1 MSSGKKYL
9 IINAD
14 DFGLSEGVNRGIIHA
29 YQKGVVT
36 STTLLA
42 HMPASAHAIKLAK
55 ANPSLGVGVHL
66 NSTMGTD
73 AYCPTLSS
81 RPFPLSRNPSF
92 AVPLLWIATAT
103 NRGIRSTLRDLFRH
117 QLVWCLEQGIEVTH
131 LDTHK
136 HLHIWPWITQVVGD
150 VAKEF
155 NIPAVRFPYESPL
168 SPGALELPLRTF
180 LFLFL
185 LFARMSKEILR
196 KRGIVTPDHFF
207 GICNTGRWFKGRF
220 LACIE
225 GLPTG
230 VSEIMVH
237 PGYPEGLSRRHTRL
251 LDSRKK
257 ELEILTDRD
266 VLSYFR
272 ETEVIRISYR
282 FFGPRKNSD

>member
-29 YQKGVVT
+29 YRKGVLT

-42 HMPASAHAIKLAK
+42 HMSASEHAIKLAR

-73 AYCPTLSS
+73 AYCQMPFQ
-81 RPFPLSRNPSF
+81 RPFSLGRNSTF

-103 NRGIRSTLRDLFRH
+103 NRRVRSTLMDLFRH
-117 QLVWCLEQGIEVTH
+117 QLVWCLERGIEVTH

-150 VAKEF
+150 IAREF
-155 NIPAVRFPYESPL
+155 NIPAVRLPYESPF

-185 LFARMSKEILR
+185 LFAKIGKKILR
-196 KRGIVTPDHFF
+196 RRGIMTPDHFF
-207 GICNTGRWFKGRF
+207 GICNTGRWYKERF
-220 LACIE
+220 IDCIE
-225 GLPTG
+225 ALPTG

-237 PGYPEGLSRRHTRL
+237 PAYLEGLSRRYTRL

-266 VLSYFR
+266 VLSYFQ
-272 ETEVIRISYR
+272 ESEVIRISYR
-282 FFGPRKNSD
+282 FFGPGKI